1 MSTQSADKD
10 SESVDMATVDTN
22 TASAS
27 NEDPTPTQ
35 TADGGSDSVDMETTQ
50 ANSESVD
57 METTASA
64 DESAD
69 GSESASSNDDEFTT
83 TDDNSSEDTTEAPV
97 DPDMPTTSMMSNCV
111 FPPNADTSECECFA
125 GPFVDSCPLR
135 CELINVNTE
144 PACVDGNSASNSFVA
159 DSADVAPT
167 DAPIVTIQVDE
178 KSGSGSS
185 SSDDSGDNVA
195 FIGKQSEQKND
206 MAEATQSGT
215 TMALIGLLSA
225 AALLL
230 CVSAIG
236 GALYCRMKG
245 KGYVDMSGMDIEM
258 NGIMSVREGMAESGF
273 SHIAEC
279 KDSDEEVEITI
290 EEEND
295 TLIYGQ

>member
-1 MSTQSADKD
+1 M
-10 SESVDMATVDTN
+10 
-22 TASAS
+22 
-27 NEDPTPTQ
+27 
-35 TADGGSDSVDMETTQ
+35 G
-50 ANSESVD
+50 
-57 METTASA
+57 
-64 DESAD
+64 
-69 GSESASSNDDEFTT
+69 
-83 TDDNSSEDTTEAPV
+83 
-97 DPDMPTTSMMSNCV
+97 
-111 FPPNADTSECECFA
+111 FA
-125 GPFVDSCPLR
+125 GQFVDACPQTR
-135 CELINVNTE
+135 CEINIVNNE
-144 PACVDGNSASNSFVA
+144 PFCVDDDSAANSFVA
-159 DSADVAPT
+159 DSADTMST
-167 DAPIVTIQVDE
+167 DAPIVTIKVDD

-206 MAEATQSGT
+206 LAETTQSGT

-258 NGIMSVREGMAESGF
+258 NGIVREGMAESGF
-273 SHIAEC
+273 SHIVEC